1 MRITDVTDV
10 TRHAQDPI
18 YMQDLGKIKTLL
30 EEGVLTE
37 VEFNTKKAELIK
49 QRKERKAATEGVG
62 GGGAPVPWC
71 QAGEET
77 TDRIK
82 GLEAQVARLQAALAE
97 RDKTVE
103 ELQRRGGAKAP
114 SATVRRG
121 SGVCGGSEAPLYF
134 GYFRKHPQC
143 SAGKLLRTQ
152 PTVPKAVF
160 DGVSTNS
167 HVRDISVSALVA
179 RVDTMC
185 NSLQAEKPIVGGAK
199 HGALTA
205 PGKGA
210 VTLCKGARGAD
221 ADEGTTRKDVED
233 AQRVCPLL
241 KKPSV
246 SETSLPIRSAR
257 SGRCRN
263 MCAGMYACMRA
274 RASPPCE
281 TSRRQRGQSCK
292 VDATESSDM
301 ADTTSDED
309 CFTD

>member
-1 MRITDVTDV
+1 
-10 TRHAQDPI
+10 
-18 YMQDLGKIKTLL
+18 
-30 EEGVLTE
+30 
-37 VEFNTKKAELIK
+37 
-49 QRKERKAATEGVG
+49 
-62 GGGAPVPWC
+62 
-71 QAGEET
+71 
-77 TDRIK
+77 
-82 GLEAQVARLQAALAE
+82 
-97 RDKTVE
+97 
-103 ELQRRGGAKAP
+103 
-114 SATVRRG
+114 
-121 SGVCGGSEAPLYF
+121 
-134 GYFRKHPQC
+134 
-143 SAGKLLRTQ
+143 
-152 PTVPKAVF
+152 VPKAVF

-210 VTLCKGARGAD
+210 VTLCKAARGAD

-263 MCAGMYACMRA
+263 MCA
-274 RASPPCE
+274 
-281 TSRRQRGQSCK
+281 
-292 VDATESSDM
+292 
-301 ADTTSDED
+301 DTTSDED